1 MGNPSQKML
10 GCTEALAK
18 LSHIEIVVALGETP
32 SVWRKQKRN
41 MAIPRFIVSEQ
52 TLKVDLPRR
61 RAQQVTPANNLVHS
75 HRCIVNHNGKLI
87 GEDPVAAPDEKIS
100 ALQRE
105 GLLLPSED
113 AVGKRDGSFG

>member
-18 LSHIEIVVALGETP
+18 LFHIKIVVALGETP
-32 SVWRKQKRN
+32 SVWRKQKGN

-61 RAQQVTPANNLVHS
+61 GA
-75 HRCIVNHNGKLI
+75 
-87 GEDPVAAPDEKIS
+87 
-100 ALQRE
+100 
-105 GLLLPSED
+105 
-113 AVGKRDGSFG
+113 